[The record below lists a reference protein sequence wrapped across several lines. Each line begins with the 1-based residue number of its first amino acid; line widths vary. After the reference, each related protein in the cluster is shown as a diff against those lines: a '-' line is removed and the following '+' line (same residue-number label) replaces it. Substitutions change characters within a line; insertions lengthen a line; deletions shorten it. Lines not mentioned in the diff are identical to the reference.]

1 MARTIIE
8 REILSYYKKFREGLV
23 DINRDSIAF
32 LRPQEIEQRSPIDW
46 IWFHLPV
53 VSKQQ
58 PPGQVV

>member
-1 MARTIIE
+1 M
-8 REILSYYKKFREGLV
+8 LSYYKKFRYRLV